1 MRRVFFPVGIAAL
14 CFATIIA
21 VGTNT
26 ALADPNL
33 ALTYSIEY
41 GGIRIME
48 LDARLD
54 LAEGAQSDYSISLDG
69 HTVGFLGNL
78 KPVAFSA
85 TAEGTAGER
94 GMQPAVY
101 ATTTHKRN
109 KLKSLTITFQPN
121 DAPITSFTPPDDK
134 EDPGPPE
141 LLKDSID
148 PGSAVVGLIHT
159 LATTSSCN
167 DTIRI
172 FDGKRRY
179 DITFT
184 DLPNER
190 LKPSSHSM
198 FSGRTHP
205 CHATMVPRYGFK
217 RGKGNPWDNSTVWFG
232 QVLSDAPM
240 LPVRIDTQ
248 IGLGPVRLNLIAAH
262 WLDQRASR

>member
-1 MRRVFFPVGIAAL
+1 MKSLLSLGIAGLIFAAL
-14 CFATIIA
+14 VAGGA
-21 VGTNT
+21 RSV
-26 ALADPNL
+26 LAEPNL
-33 ALTYSIEY
+33 VLGYSIEY

-54 LAEGAQSDYSISLDG
+54 LADATQSDYSITLEG

-78 KPVAFSA
+78 KPVAFTA
-85 TAEGTAGER
+85 TAQGTAAGS
-94 GMQPAVY
+94 GMQPDVY
-101 ATTTHKRN
+101 ATTTQKR
-109 KLKSLTITFQPN
+109 KKQKSLRITFQPN
-121 DAPITSFTPPDDK
+121 DAPVTSFTPPDDW

-148 PGSAVVGLIHT
+148 PGSAIVGLIRN
-159 LATTSSCN
+159 LATTSSCQ

-172 FDGKRRY
+172 FDGKHRY

-184 DLPNER
+184 DLPDER
-190 LKPSSHSM
+190 LKPSSHSI
-198 FSGRTHP
+198 FSGRAHP

-217 RGKGNPWDNSTVWFG
+217 RGKDNPWDNSTVWFG
-232 QVLSDAPM
+232 QVLANAPL

-248 IGLGPVRLNLIAAH
+248 IGLGPVRLNLISAR